1 MRTGSYKSKK
11 KRLKLIAFVL
21 LIIVIIVFISYRID
35 KAVRPV
41 AVLQGQH
48 FSELTASNII
58 SKCVYDYLEEN
69 QYTYNDFAA
78 VLYDENGKVA
88 SIEVMSYNVNKVQ
101 SELTQSINDS
111 LYNNRFNTAEIP
123 IGSLTNSYL
132 LSGKGPCIPLRICPI
147 GDAGVKLTSRF
158 SSAGLNQTCHRISAV
173 INVNMES
180 SLPLY
185 TFSSHNE
192 FEFLLSENIIVGA
205 VPDGF
210 ITSSVF

>member
-35 KAVRPV
+35 KEVKPV

-58 SKCVYDYLEEN
+58 SKCVYNYLEEN

-111 LYNNRFNTAEIP
+111 LYDNRFNTAEIP

-132 LSGKGPCIPLRICPI
+132 LSGKGACIPLRICPI
-147 GDAGVKLTSRF
+147 GDAGVKRRNRLGNSN
-158 SSAGLNQTCHRISAV
+158 SN
-173 INVNMES
+173 
-180 SLPLY
+180 
-185 TFSSHNE
+185 
-192 FEFLLSENIIVGA
+192 
-205 VPDGF
+205 
-210 ITSSVF
+210 